1 MPFPY
6 SKCASLIIIISKLDV
21 CVRGDVANDTIL
33 DTRHG
38 NNATTLYNKYNH
50 AGTYFEFP
58 FKSSCQKGKEKKMKR
73 DETEHSREKK
83 LETTCDDGEAKY
95 EIDAKSLH

>member
-1 MPFPY
+1 MPFAY

-21 CVRGDVANDTIL
+21 CTRRDVGNDTIL

-38 NNATTLYNKYNH
+38 NNATTLYNKYIH

-58 FKSSCQKGKEKKMKR
+58 FKSNARRKKKR
-73 DETEHSREKK
+73 R
-83 LETTCDDGEAKY
+83 
-95 EIDAKSLH
+95 